1 MRRVLCPASPV
12 PPEPSVPATTPPA
25 DRMPHHPLPG
35 LRHNSAVS
43 PGAVTKLLKDESDQ
57 VPLRTAPMWFGS
69 ALFLPSIAPRSHF
82 APPRPH
88 TQAAPTHTV
97 LGQESSVLVLSPL
110 SGLHSRRR
118 FRVKHPIPT
127 LPSLPRLGL
136 HLLRRLRV
144 PLLLRHGSR
153 RHGRLPALHRAPD
166 PLLLHPHR
174 HGGRVHPRSRHRPGR
189 LVALPGAGRVQR
201 QVPTDERRSR
211 RHRVASLHRAAPHYL
226 VPALLGRRARA
237 GR

>member
-43 PGAVTKLLKDESDQ
+43 PDAVTKLLKDESDQ
-57 VPLRTAPMWFGS
+57 VPLRTAPVWFGS

-118 FRVKHPIPT
+118 FRVKHPVASPLRTTPPPPPPSTPSASTRFSTPRPAARPPSRTRSAAPTSAPSRWACAPPIPT
-127 LPSLPRLGL
+127 PTWST
-136 HLLRRLRV
+136 
-144 PLLLRHGSR
+144 
-153 RHGRLPALHRAPD
+153 GRSA
-166 PLLLHPHR
+166 
-174 HGGRVHPRSRHRPGR
+174 GGWPYSTSSTNG
-189 LVALPGAGRVQR
+189 
-201 QVPTDERRSR
+201 
-211 RHRVASLHRAAPHYL
+211 
-226 VPALLGRRARA
+226 
-237 GR
+237 